1 MRSPS
6 PYEFMPH
13 VPSFQLVSEDVTD
26 GRMMADE
33 FVYDQ
38 FGMSGK
44 NQSPQLRWH
53 GFPAGT
59 LGFGVTCFDP
69 DAPSTSGF
77 WHWMLYDLPVQTTE
91 LVTGAGAL
99 RGPLPAGARHARNDY
114 GTRAYGGPAPTKG
127 EEPHRY
133 LFAVHAL
140 KCTRLDV
147 DDDATPAVVGHTM
160 TAQTLARALVVPV
173 YGR

>member
-1 MRSPS
+1 
-6 PYEFMPH
+6 
-13 VPSFQLVSEDVTD
+13 VPSFQLVSDDIAD
-26 GRMMADE
+26 GRTMADE
-33 FVYDQ
+33 FVFDQ
-38 FGMSGK
+38 FGMIGK
-44 NQSPQLRWH
+44 NQSPHLRWH
-53 GFPAGT
+53 GYPGAT

-91 LVTGAGAL
+91 LASGCGELGGSV
-99 RGPLPAGARHARNDY
+99 LPAGARHARNDY
-114 GTRAYGGPAPTKG
+114 GTPAYGGPAPTKG

-140 KCTRLDV
+140 DCARLDV

-160 TAQTLARALVVPV
+160 TARTLARALVVPV